1 MEYGRLESFGAIHFE
16 RAHSVK
22 TSRSRILLRC
32 DHRDKVLATDN
43 LNQGDARQLDVV
55 AVQLSPVAG
64 RAIWLAGKRLFLSP
78 IVLGRAAPL
87 PLASRDRVSRFPVV
101 LSPVSTEWL
110 SCLDSPAVY

>member
-64 RAIWLAGKRLFLSP
+64 RAIWLRGSGYFSRLSSW
-78 IVLGRAAPL
+78 AAPPHCHL
-87 PLASRDRVSRFPVV
+87 PVATGYQGFR
-101 LSPVSTEWL
+101 
-110 SCLDSPAVY
+110 